1 MVKIMKSPHYLIESS
16 NPASHIFEVT
26 LHIEDPSAEE
36 ILWMPTWIPGSY
48 LIREFARN
56 IMDIKAYDAQGDLSI
71 FKTNKSTWT
80 LQTRS
85 LPTTIQ
91 YRVYAWDLSVRA
103 AHLDQK
109 HGYFNGTSIF
119 LAVQGR
125 ENLQQNV
132 TLTQPQGCENWKVAT
147 TLPKRDGDDYTFGE
161 YYAPD
166 YDALIDHPVE
176 MGTFKMLHFEAE
188 GVPHEVAFT
197 GICNV
202 NEERLC
208 TDLQAICAYQIRLFG
223 TDAPM
228 KRYLFQVMVVG
239 KGYGGLEHR
248 ASTSLLCSRGDLPLS
263 LSHPR
268 KGKYLQFLGL
278 CSHEYFHTWNVK
290 RIKPEAYLPYDLSKE
305 AYSKQLW
312 AFEGITSY
320 YDDLTLIRT
329 NLIDEEEY
337 LRLLAKTIT
346 RVRSTPGRK
355 IQPVGDSSFD
365 TWIKFY
371 RQDENSPN
379 SLISYYAKGS
389 LIALGLDLHLR
400 LHSNVTLD
408 DVMRALW
415 QGYGMLAVGVPEDGI
430 QTTAERLSGLSLSE
444 FFQKYVY
451 GTEDVPLEE
460 YFSSFGLNLH
470 MREPISNADMGGKSS
485 NKASTTSGWMGAKF
499 ANSNRGVLL
508 QNVYTDGPAMKAGLS
523 AGDVIIAVD
532 HVEAQYSTFF
542 DTISSKTPGTT
553 ITVHAFRRDE
563 LTVSTV
569 TLSIPPKTVAYFT
582 KKDSASPQDVLR
594 KYAWLESKGLEP
606 SFS

>member
-16 NPASHIFEVT
+16 NPATHIFEVT
-26 LHIEDPSAEE
+26 LHIEDPSNEE

-56 IMDIKAYDAQGDLSI
+56 IMDIKAYDEQGTLSI
-71 FKTNKSTWT
+71 FKTDKSTWT
-80 LQTRS
+80 LKTRTF
-85 LPTTIQ
+85 PTTVT

-103 AHLDQK
+103 AHLDQT

-132 TLTQPQGCENWKVAT
+132 TLAQPQGCNDWKVAT
-147 TLPKRDGDDYTFGE
+147 TLPKREGDNYIFGE

-188 GVPHEVAFT
+188 GVPHEVALT
-197 GICNV
+197 GKCEV
-202 NEERLC
+202 NAERLC
-208 TDLQAICAYQIRLFG
+208 ADLQTICAYQIRLFG
-223 TDAPM
+223 TEAPM

-248 ASTSLLCSRGDLPLS
+248 ASTSLLCSRTDLPQS
-263 LSHPR
+263 LLHQR

-329 NLIDEEEY
+329 NLIDEEDY
-337 LRLLAKTIT
+337 LKLLAKTIT

-355 IQPVGDSSFD
+355 VQSVGDSSFD

-389 LIALGLDLHLR
+389 LVALGLDLHLR
-400 LHSNVTLD
+400 LNSSITLD

-415 QGYGMLAVGVPEDGI
+415 QGHGMLGVGVPEDGI
-430 QTTAERLSGLSLSE
+430 QTTAERLSGLSLE
-444 FFQKYVY
+444 NFFQQYVY

-460 YFSSFGLNLH
+460 YFSAFGLNLH
-470 MREPISNADMGGKSS
+470 MREPTSNADMGGKIS
-485 NKASTTSGWMGAKF
+485 NKNSAASGWMGAKF
-499 ANSNRGVLL
+499 ASANRGVLL
-508 QNVYTDGPAMKAGLS
+508 KNVFTDSPAMNAGLS
-523 AGDVIIAVD
+523 AGDVIIAID
-532 HVEAQYSTFF
+532 HIEAQYTNFF
-542 DTISSKTPGTT
+542 DLISSKPPGST

-563 LTVSTV
+563 LMVFDV
-569 TLSIPPKTVAYFT
+569 ILSSPPKTVAYFT

-594 KYAWLESKGLEP
+594 KYAWLEAKGLEP

>member
-1 MVKIMKSPHYLIESS
+1 MKSPHYLIQSF
-16 NPASHIFEVT
+16 NPASHIFEIT
-26 LHIEDPSAEE
+26 LSIEDPTTEE
-36 ILWMPTWIPGSY
+36 TLWMPTWIPGSY

-56 IMDIKAYDAQGDLSI
+56 IMDIKVYDEQGPLSI
-71 FKTNKSTWT
+71 FKTDKSTWT

-85 LPTTIQ
+85 LPTTIT

-103 AHLDQK
+103 AHLDQT

-125 ENLQQNV
+125 EHIQQNV
-132 TLTQPQGCENWKVAT
+132 TLAQPHGCEDWNVAT
-147 TLPKRDGDDYTFGE
+147 TLPKREGDNYLFGE

-176 MGTFKMLHFEAE
+176 MGTFKLLHFEAE
-188 GVPHEVAFT
+188 GIPHEVALT
-197 GICNV
+197 GICDV
-202 NEERLC
+202 NKERLC

-248 ASTSLLCSRGDLPLS
+248 ASTSLLCSRGDLPQS
-263 LSHPR
+263 LLHSR

-355 IQPVGDSSFD
+355 IQSAGDASFD

-400 LHSNVTLD
+400 LHSTVTLD

-430 QTTAERLSGLSLSE
+430 QQTAERLSGLSLDS
-444 FFQKYVY
+444 FFQRYVY
-451 GTEDVPLEE
+451 GTEDVPLDE
-460 YFSSFGLNLH
+460 YFSSFALNLH
-470 MREPISNADMGGKSS
+470 MREPISNADMGGSFSK
-485 NKASTTSGWMGAKF
+485 KASATSGWMGAKY
-499 ANSNRGVLL
+499 AASNRGVLL
-508 QNVYTDGPAMKAGLS
+508 KNVYTGSPAMKAGLS
-523 AGDVIIAVD
+523 AGDVIIAID
-532 HVEAQYSTFF
+532 HIEAQHSTFF
-542 DTISSKTPGTT
+542 EHISSKPPGTT
-553 ITVHAFRRDE
+553 ITIHAFRRDE
-563 LTVSTV
+563 LMVFDVIVS
-569 TLSIPPKTVAYFT
+569 SSPKTVAYFT
-582 KKDSASPQDVLR
+582 KKDSASPQEVLR
-594 KYAWLESKGLEP
+594 KYAWLEAKGIEP

>member
-1 MVKIMKSPHYLIESS
+1 MKSPHYSIRSS
-16 NPASHIFEVT
+16 NPASHIFEIT
-26 LHIEDPSAEE
+26 LHIEDPNTKEV
-36 ILWMPTWIPGSY
+36 LWMPTWIPGSY

-56 IMDIKAYDAQGDLSI
+56 ITDIQAQDEQGPLSI
-71 FKTNKSTWT
+71 SKTDKSSWS
-80 LQTRS
+80 LHTRGQ
-85 LPTTIQ
+85 PTTIT

-103 AHLDQK
+103 AHLDQT

-119 LAVQGR
+119 LAIQGR
-125 ENLQQNV
+125 EHLQHNV
-132 TLTQPQGCENWKVAT
+132 MLHPPHGCTDWSVAT
-147 TLPKRDGDDYTFGE
+147 TLPKQDGEKYTFGE

-176 MGTFKMLHFEAE
+176 LGTFRMLHFEAE
-188 GVPHEVAFT
+188 GVPHEVALT
-197 GICNV
+197 GICDV

-208 TDLQAICAYQIRLFG
+208 ADLQEICAYQIKLFG

-228 KRYLFQVMVVG
+228 PRYLFQVMVVG

-248 ASTSLLCSRGDLPLS
+248 ASTSLICSRGDLPT
-263 LSHPR
+263 HQNQPR

-305 AYSKQLW
+305 AYSTQLW

-329 NLIDEEEY
+329 TLINEEDY
-337 LRLLAKTIT
+337 LKLLAKTIT
-346 RVRSTPGRK
+346 RVRSTPGRA
-355 IQPVGDSSFD
+355 IQSVGDSSFD

-389 LIALGLDLHLR
+389 LVALGLDLHLR
-400 LHSNVTLD
+400 QHSTITMD

-415 QGYGMLAVGVPEDGI
+415 QGHGILGVGVPENGI
-430 QTTAERLSGLSLSE
+430 QTIAERLSGLSLDN
-444 FFQKYVY
+444 FFQRYVY

-460 YFSSFGLNLH
+460 YFSAFGLNLH
-470 MREPISNADMGGKSS
+470 MRAPASNADMGGTSS
-485 NKASTTSGWMGAKF
+485 KKESKGWIGAKF

-508 QNVYTDGPAMKAGLS
+508 KNVYTDSPAMNAGLS
-523 AGDVIIAVD
+523 AGDTIMAID
-532 HVEAQYSTFF
+532 HIEAQYSGIF
-542 DTISSKTPGTT
+542 DLLSSKKAGTT

-563 LTVSTV
+563 LMVFHV
-569 TLSIPPKTVAYFT
+569 TLSTPPKTVAYFT
-582 KKDSASPQDVLR
+582 KKDSATPQEVLR
-594 KYAWLESKGLEP
+594 KYAWLEAKGTEP